1 MAIVSST
8 FTAGPAQ
15 KDGRRYVTE
24 THTDSAGGKHLRSYL
39 AAVGADHQAIA
50 NARAV
55 LVAEEIAQDEFMAV
69 LDGDVAIVVV
79 HQTLVQLAQR
89 LRAYF
94 LTSERFECAR
104 VARWIMNRLDAGHIT
119 EAQMR
124 NAFGLTALQWSNL
137 RAKLVDLRTQYNAVD
152 AARGE

>member
-8 FTAGPAQ
+8 YVVGPAQ

-24 THTDSAGGKHLRSYL
+24 THTDSIGGKHLRAYL
-39 AAVGADHQAIA
+39 AAVGADNQAIA

-55 LVAEEIAQDEFMAV
+55 LVSEEIAQDEFMAA
-69 LDGDVAIVVV
+69 LDGDGAIVVV
-79 HQTLVQLAQR
+79 HQTLGQLAQR
-89 LRAYF
+89 LRTYF
-94 LTSERFECAR
+94 QASERFECGR

>member
-1 MAIVSST
+1 MAIVSSAYVT
-8 FTAGPAQ
+8 GPAQ
-15 KDGRRYVTE
+15 RDGRRYVTE
-24 THTDSAGGKHLRSYL
+24 THTDSAGGKHLRAYL

-50 NARAV
+50 NARAA
-55 LVAEEIAQDEFMAV
+55 LVSEEIAQSEFMAV
-69 LDGDVAIVVV
+69 LDSDGAIVVV
-79 HQTLVQLAQR
+79 HQTMAQFAQR

-94 LTSERFECAR
+94 QASERFECGR